1 VNQIYS
7 FLYLEQPID
16 IPSAPGYTPGYE
28 SFPGIH
34 HSHSASADLRRIDMQ
49 SVEQRHMTGDRVL
62 FTLFFSYYSL
72 KQRQNAE
79 AVLDELKTRY
89 PDSNFLRSMESM
101 IMWAGD

>member
-1 VNQIYS
+1 
-7 FLYLEQPID
+7 
-16 IPSAPGYTPGYE
+16 
-28 SFPGIH
+28 
-34 HSHSASADLRRIDMQ
+34 MQ